1 MVSYLTSLQGAALLR
16 ACPGGIAQGLIW
28 GVMALGV
35 YMTFRILDLADLSV
49 DGSFATGGAVCIMLI
64 LNGVNPEI
72 TLLAAT
78 GAGIAAGL
86 VTGILHTKL
95 GIPAILAG
103 ILTQISLYSV
113 NLNIMGK
120 ANQAINVNQ
129 TALRITSNAAH
140 LWRTIIIMAVFCV
153 LLPALLYAYLGTE
166 NGSAFRATG
175 CNGEMSRAL
184 GINTDR
190 MKIIGLALSNGLV
203 ALSGGMLAQYQ
214 GFADVN
220 MGRGA
225 IVIGLAA
232 VIIGEVLGEL
242 IIGKRMN
249 YYLRLLFTVIGGIVY
264 YLVYVFVLWLKF
276 PANDMKLLTAIVVA
290 LFLAVPY
297 LQGKRKNSFHHA
309 GVLAREQKPGAA
321 DRAEEAKTDAAS

>member
-1 MVSYLTSLQGAALLR
+1 MLAYFTSLNPAALVR

-35 YMTFRILDLADLSV
+35 YWTFRILDFADLSV
-49 DGSFATGGAVCIMLI
+49 DGSFATGGAVSIMLI
-64 LNGVNPEI
+64 LNGWNPELS
-72 TLLAAT
+72 LLVALLS
-78 GAGIAAGL
+78 GLIAGF
-86 VTGILHTKL
+86 VTGVLHTRL

-103 ILTQISLYSV
+103 ILTQISLYSI

-129 TALRITSNAAH
+129 TALRITSNA
-140 LWRTIIIMAVFCV
+140 LLLGRTIAIMAVFC
-153 LLPALLYAYLGTE
+153 LILPAMLYCYLGTE
-166 NGSAFRATG
+166 TGCAFRATG
-175 CNGEMSRAL
+175 NNAAMSRAQ

-190 MKIIGLALSNGLV
+190 MKIVGLALSNGLV

-232 VIIGEVLGEL
+232 VIIGEVIGEIL
-242 IIGKRMN
+242 VGRRMN
-249 YYLRLLFTVIGGIVY
+249 YYLRLLFTVVGGIIY

-290 LFLAVPY
+290 VFLAVPY
-297 LQGKRKNSFHHA
+297 LQQKRKNSFRHA
-309 GVLAREQKPGAA
+309 GALARREGG
-321 DRAEEAKTDAAS
+321 EG

>member
-1 MVSYLTSLQGAALLR
+1 MLAYFSSLHPAALLR
-16 ACPGGIAQGLIW
+16 ACPGGVAQGLVW

-35 YMTFRILDLADLSV
+35 YWTFRILDFADLSV
-49 DGSFATGGAVCIMLI
+49 DGSFATGGAVSIMLI
-64 LNGVNPEI
+64 LRGWNPEL
-72 TLLAAT
+72 TLFAALAA
-78 GAGIAAGL
+78 GVLAGL
-86 VTGILHTKL
+86 MTGVLHTKL

-103 ILTQISLYSV
+103 ILTQISLYSI

-120 ANQAINVNQ
+120 ANQAINVNA
-129 TALRITSNAAH
+129 TTLHITSNAVL
-140 LWRTIIIMAVFCV
+140 LWRTIAIMSMVCV
-153 LLPALLYAYLGTE
+153 ILPALLYCYLGTE
-166 NGSAFRATG
+166 TGCAFRATG
-175 CNGEMSRAL
+175 NNAAMSRAQ

-190 MKIIGLALSNGLV
+190 MKIAGLALSNGLV
-203 ALSGGMLAQYQ
+203 ALSGGMLTQYQ

-225 IVIGLAA
+225 IVVGLAA

-242 IIGKRMN
+242 VVGRRMN

-290 LFLAVPY
+290 IFLAVPY
-297 LQGKRKNSFHHA
+297 LQQKSKNSFRHA
-309 GVLAREQKPGAA
+309 GALAKREGG
-321 DRAEEAKTDAAS
+321 EG

>member
-1 MVSYLTSLQGAALLR
+1 MLAYLSSLHGAALLR

-35 YMTFRILDLADLSV
+35 YWTFRILDFADLSV
-49 DGSFATGGAVCIMLI
+49 DGSFATGGAVSIMLI
-64 LNGVNPEI
+64 LNGWNPELS
-72 TLLAAT
+72 LLAALF
-78 GAGIAAGL
+78 AGL
-86 VTGILHTKL
+86 LAGFVTGVLHTKL

-103 ILTQISLYSV
+103 ILTQISLYSI

-120 ANQAINVNQ
+120 ANQAINVSK
-129 TALRITSNAAH
+129 TVLRITSNAAL
-140 LWRTIIIMAVFCV
+140 LWRTIGIMAVFCV
-153 LLPALLYAYLGTE
+153 ILPALLYCYLGTE
-166 NGSAFRATG
+166 NGCAFRATG
-175 CNGEMSRAL
+175 NNAAMSRAL
-184 GINTDR
+184 GINTDA
-190 MKIIGLALSNGLV
+190 MKIIGLSLSNALV

-232 VIIGEVLGEL
+232 VIIGEVAGEL
-242 IIGKRMN
+242 LIGRRMN

-290 LFLAVPY
+290 VFLAVPY
-297 LQGKRKNSFHHA
+297 LQGKRKNSFRHA
-309 GVLAREQKPGAA
+309 GALAKRERG
-321 DRAEEAKTDAAS
+321 DG